1 MNSNI
6 NKTCYI
12 TRICY
17 KNKKFFIEI
26 KKLIKTHPYFAV
38 ILIHEYFRNLYP
50 TDPSISFKI
59 KDPVKRIN
67 FLLDDLIKI
76 SKIYKSWE
84 IIKLLF
90 LKLKKRVKISN
101 IRPIWKSFQ
110 YFLKKRKP
118 NGQRI
123 HY

>member
-1 MNSNI
+1 MLQ
-6 NKTCYI
+6 KQ
-12 TRICY
+12 
-17 KNKKFFIEI
+17 KKFFIEI

-76 SKIYKSWE
+76 SKNLQILGNYK
-84 IIKLLF
+84 ITF
-90 LKLKKRVKISN
+90 LKLKK
-101 IRPIWKSFQ
+101 KS
-110 YFLKKRKP
+110 
-118 NGQRI
+118 
-123 HY
+123 